1 MKLIKLIT
9 VILLSSTLCFCQ
21 ERKSE
26 TEIDEDYYLK
36 AKNDLD
42 SVINTNINYD
52 DPNLYKR
59 NDVYIDSLNL
69 LLKKALQNH
78 PLENTF
84 INSTSSLETLI
95 PELGYDKLDG
105 LQVISDSYTITY
117 TTKKLLD
124 NYGNGYYNFEK
135 LNTIDLGR
143 IFHSLLADASVSG
156 IWSTEITPFANIE
169 KLYFVIA
176 LESQDPY
183 YLQQKTVYAIW
194 NIKNHIYILRP
205 NFLEIKLNEC
215 DSIWESASLN
225 KKEKLDAYKK
235 NNPGLTNQE
244 YNTQDIILEKE
255 AFNEYGRCYNS
266 EMNQNIIEKSQ
277 KEIVTLIE
285 NIIENNNR
293 SR

>member
-36 AKNDLD
+36 AKNSLD
-42 SVINTNINYD
+42 SEINTNINYD

-59 NDVYIDSLNL
+59 NDVYLDSLNL

-135 LNTIDLGR
+135 LNTTDLGR

-244 YNTQDIILEKE
+244 YNIQDIILEKE

-266 EMNQNIIEKSQ
+266 EMNQNIIEKAQ